1 MSNITLSIP
10 DELREEMQKLKI
22 INWSAVA
29 REAFLQKIE
38 DIKFLEEFKSKSKLT
53 DKDALRLGRKVNER
67 LSKRYMEE

>member
-10 DELREEMQKLKI
+10 DELREEMQKLEI

>member
-38 DIKFLEEFKSKSKLT
+38 DIKVF
-53 DKDALRLGRKVNER
+53 GRIQVK
-67 LSKRYMEE
+67 K